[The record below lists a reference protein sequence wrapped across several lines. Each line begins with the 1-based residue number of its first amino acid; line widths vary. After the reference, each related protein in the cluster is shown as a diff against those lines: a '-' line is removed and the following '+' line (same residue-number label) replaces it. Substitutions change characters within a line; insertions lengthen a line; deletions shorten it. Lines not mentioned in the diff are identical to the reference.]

1 MSDTRRGNAAPL
13 PETRRAEPSLAEL
26 VEVAVRRILTSIV
39 IAGGLIA
46 LAVYSQGDPPRYQ
59 VTAADGRIIRINTQS
74 GTVIACEGETCA
86 IVLQRG
92 QDLDESLPERALPGP
107 AARPA
112 PALPAPATSNEAAA
126 PAAR

>member
-1 MSDTRRGNAAPL
+1 MSDNRPRPAAAPDAR
-13 PETRRAEPSLAEL
+13 PEPSLAEL

-74 GTVIACEGETCA
+74 GTVIACEEENCA
-86 IVLQRG
+86 IILERG
-92 QDLDESLPERALPGP
+92 QSLDDKLPPRALPKQE
-107 AARPA
+107 ARPA
-112 PALPAPATSNEAAA
+112 PALPAPAPGNEAAPA

>member
-1 MSDTRRGNAAPL
+1 MSDSRTGRSAPP
-13 PETRRAEPSLAEL
+13 PETPPAGLSEL
-26 VEVAVRRILTSIV
+26 VEGAVRKIMTSIV

-46 LAVYSQGDPPRYQ
+46 IALYSQGDPPRYQ

-74 GTVIACEGETCA
+74 GTVIACQEEQCA

-92 QDLDESLPERALPGP
+92 QDLADKLEPRALPAP

-112 PALPAPATSNEAAA
+112 PALPAPAPGNEAA
-126 PAAR
+126 PAARR

>member
-1 MSDTRRGNAAPL
+1 MSDTRSGRSAPP
-13 PETRRAEPSLAEL
+13 PEERPGGLAEL
-26 VEVAVRRILTSIV
+26 VEGAVRKIMTSIV

-46 LAVYSQGDPPRYQ
+46 IAVYSQGDPPRYQ

-74 GTVIACEGETCA
+74 GTVIACQEEQCA

-92 QDLDESLPERALPGP
+92 QDLADKLEPRALPAP

-112 PALPAPATSNEAAA
+112 PALPAPAPGNEAA
-126 PAAR
+126 PAARR